1 MEDIVR
7 SLWRHKE
14 LEIRLIIDTYSIY
27 ITCVRYIKYISY
39 NERSSLPGKFWPAR
53 KASRVSNCLEDSLG
67 EIALAV
73 KTRPNPTWTKRPRGA
88 LL

>member
-1 MEDIVR
+1 METCR
-7 SLWRHKE
+7 N
-14 LEIRLIIDTYSIY
+14 IINLQ
-27 ITCVRYIKYISY
+27 IKIIFTTPTKSERRF
-39 NERSSLPGKFWPAR
+39 ERSSLPGKFWPAR
-53 KASRVSNCLEDSLG
+53 KASRVSNCLEEPLG